1 MQHAIL
7 NMVTDDDDLP
17 AEQQAHM
24 TGAATLLMVGWL
36 EAVFDENDLTAV
48 WELVEEPLRLA
59 LVQSWILLEQ
69 GRADLAVEDKDALA
83 NALALPLPRH
93 PAWQEFA
100 SWRVMRWRKVFPPYV
115 TDAGRRGFV
124 SVPALVGI
132 DLEAVL
138 VAGTTTRIPRRLDAE
153 EPVEVQRFLVRHT
166 PDGVRL
172 AGIGGVLPIPGWP
185 PSETDRL
192 PL

>member
-1 MQHAIL
+1 MS
-7 NMVTDDDDLP
+7 NDDDLP
-17 AEQQAHM
+17 AEQHAHM
-24 TGAATLLMVGWL
+24 TGAATRLVAGWL
-36 EAVFDENDLTAV
+36 EAVFDKSDLTAV
-48 WELVEEPLRLA
+48 WELVEQPLRLA

-69 GRADLAVEDKDALA
+69 DRADLAVEDRDALA
-83 NALALPLPRH
+83 NALASPRPRH
-93 PAWQEFA
+93 RVWQEFA
-100 SWRVMRWRKVFPPYV
+100 IWRVTRWRNVLPRYV
-115 TDAGRRGFV
+115 TDAGSRGFV
-124 SVPALVGI
+124 SVPALVGV

-138 VAGTTTRIPRRLDAE
+138 VAETTTGEPRRFDAE
-153 EPVEVQRFLVRHT
+153 EPVEAQRFLVRHT